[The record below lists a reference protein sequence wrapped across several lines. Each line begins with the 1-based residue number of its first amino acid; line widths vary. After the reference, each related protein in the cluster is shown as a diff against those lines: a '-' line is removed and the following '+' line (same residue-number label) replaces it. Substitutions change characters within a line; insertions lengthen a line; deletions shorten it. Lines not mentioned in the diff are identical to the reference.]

1 MNRNK
6 YIATVVVAFFAACL
20 LLAAPSFAGEML
32 DVNTA
37 TAEQLEEIKGVGE
50 KTAKAIVEYREDHGS
65 FASLDDL
72 IQVKGIGE
80 KKLAAMREHLTV
92 GANNPCNPCTPK

>member
-1 MNRNK
+1 MRRYK
-6 YIATVVVAFFAACL
+6 FIATVVVALLVLCL
-20 LLAAPSFAGEML
+20 ALAAPGFADEML
-32 DVNTA
+32 NVNMA

-50 KTAKAIVEYREDHGS
+50 KTAKAIVEYREAHGP

-92 GANNPCNPCTPK
+92 GANNPCNPK